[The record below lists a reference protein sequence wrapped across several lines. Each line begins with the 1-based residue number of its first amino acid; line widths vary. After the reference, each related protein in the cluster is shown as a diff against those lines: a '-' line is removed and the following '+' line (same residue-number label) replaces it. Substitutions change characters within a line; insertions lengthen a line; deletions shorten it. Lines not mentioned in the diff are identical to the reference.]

1 MERQDEK
8 LSGDRRAATN
18 LRGLGPYLTM
28 GIQLAIPVIAFF
40 FLGRWLDHRWNT
52 SPWLMIGGI
61 ALGGVGGMIKF
72 ISSAM
77 KLGQQQDK
85 LDAEQKQQ
93 KKV

>member
-1 MERQDEK
+1 MKVRD
-8 LSGDRRAATN
+8 DRSAASN

-28 GIQLAIPVIAFF
+28 GIQLAIPIIVFF

-61 ALGGVGGMIKF
+61 VLGGVGGMIKF

-77 KLGQQQDK
+77 KLGQQQDA
-85 LDAEQKQQ
+85 LDAEQRRQ